1 MNPSDPTLKTES
13 SVDNFQGIIGSITV
27 ADIVDNPD
35 GTCTIHFDVSEEF
48 QNNLT
53 KAMNWDTWSQEKFNA
68 LFLDALEKQLA
79 KYKQEK

>member
-13 SVDNFQGIIGSITV
+13 SLDNFQDIIGSITV

-53 KAMNWDTWSQEKFNA
+53 KAMNWDSWSQEKFNA

>member
-1 MNPSDPTLKTES
+1 MTVSDPTLKTES
-13 SVDNFQGIIGSITV
+13 SLEAFKDIGSITV

-48 QNNLT
+48 QTNLT